1 MDWSCGLRNLL
12 RVSDFEW
19 VTSVILIF
27 AIVMKC
33 KVTWQMKLTGD
44 SERNFSMKNVGIF
57 LIKKIRETIVL
68 GSYFKVPFHEK
79 NLNMK
84 TRIWSY
90 LQRKL
95 MVNFDPFTSK
105 FSRASM
111 LCYDQFLSLFN
122 VKIVCHFRAR
132 LLKSSGSLT
141 V

>member
-12 RVSDFEW
+12 RVSDFDW

-27 AIVMKC
+27 AIVIKC

-44 SERNFSMKNVGIF
+44 SERNYSTKNAGIF

-95 MVNFDPFTSK
+95 MGNFDPFTSK

-122 VKIVCHFRAR
+122 VRIVCHFRAR
-132 LLKSSGSLT
+132 VLKSSGSLT

>member
-1 MDWSCGLRNLL
+1 MRNLL

-84 TRIWSY
+84 TRI
-90 LQRKL
+90 
-95 MVNFDPFTSK
+95 
-105 FSRASM
+105 
-111 LCYDQFLSLFN
+111 
-122 VKIVCHFRAR
+122 
-132 LLKSSGSLT
+132 
-141 V
+141 